1 MKNLFFFLSFIFIF
15 AVSLSCRKEKPYTI
29 PETSVD
35 IYIYTSNPSYI
46 SLTVVG
52 GWAYVSGGVRGVLVY
67 RKSNTEFIAYERNC
81 TYQSSDACATV
92 IVDKSNVI
100 AVDTCCHSEFL
111 LNDGSVIKA
120 PASLPLKV
128 YRNTYDGNVLHIYN

>member
-1 MKNLFFFLSFIFIF
+1 MKNLFFFLSFTFIL

-92 IVDKSNVI
+92 VVDKSNIV
-100 AVDTCCHSEFL
+100 AVETCCHSEFL
-111 LNDGSVIKA
+111 LTDGSVIKA